1 MFANLVTA
9 FTYVVTSV
17 GIIVAVGFVFLGS
30 TGDCGREFG
39 ELAGSGVLI
48 LFVCRESS
56 TCWPC
61 EFERARRRPRS
72 RRGTAT
78 SAIAICMHYNA
89 SGFRV
94 WELRFNSIISLK
106 ILVFRY

>member
-1 MFANLVTA
+1 MFANWVTA

-17 GIIVAVGFVFLGS
+17 GIIVAVGLAFLGS
-30 TGDCGREFG
+30 PGDCGREFG

-48 LFVCRESS
+48 LLVRRESS
-56 TCWPC
+56 TCWPW

-78 SAIAICMHYNA
+78 SAITTCI
-89 SGFRV
+89 
-94 WELRFNSIISLK
+94 
-106 ILVFRY
+106 

>member
-1 MFANLVTA
+1 VFANWVTA

-17 GIIVAVGFVFLGS
+17 GVIGAVGFVFLS
-30 TGDCGREFG
+30 SPGDCGREFG

-48 LFVCRESS
+48 LLVRRESS

-78 SAIAICMHYNA
+78 SAITIVTMHQGL
-89 SGFRV
+89 GFRV
-94 WELRFNSIISLK
+94 
-106 ILVFRY
+106 